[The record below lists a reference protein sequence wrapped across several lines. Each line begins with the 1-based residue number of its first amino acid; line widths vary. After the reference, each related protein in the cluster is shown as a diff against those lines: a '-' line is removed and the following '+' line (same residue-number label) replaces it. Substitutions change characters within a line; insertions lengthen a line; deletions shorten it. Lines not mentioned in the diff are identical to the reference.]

1 MTIEVKGVVTQAGKP
16 EVLSDK
22 FTKHIFVVQTE
33 QGQYPKYMAV
43 QASQKQL
50 ENASKLKA
58 GDEVELKVGV
68 NAKEYKGNWY
78 NSLEAFFIQVKSQS
92 SAQPK
97 KAKPVAAPSAND
109 DDGDIL
115 PF

>member
-1 MTIEVKGVVTQAGKP
+1 MTIEVKGVVTQVGKP
-16 EVLSDK
+16 EKVSEK

-50 ENASKLKA
+50 DNASKLKIGA
-58 GDEVELKVGV
+58 EVELKVGV

-78 NSLEAFFIQVKSQS
+78 NSLEAFFIQVKSQG